1 MEDEPITEFQSLSP
15 YYFKIALFTQLLNP
29 VHSLIH
35 TQEFKEGFVT
45 HSFSDVAQNL
55 FKILLHLFYFKI
67 ALFTQL
73 LNPVHSLIHTQEFK
87 EGFVT
92 HSFSDVAQN
101 LFKILLHLLARMEQ
115 DFESFSQDSVFLFD

>member
-15 YYFKIALFTQLLNP
+15 Y
-29 VHSLIH
+29 
-35 TQEFKEGFVT
+35 
-45 HSFSDVAQNL
+45 
-55 FKILLHLFYFKI
+55 YFKI